1 MSVPKKRKISELNV
15 SSCSSREFQNSW
27 TEDYGMVKK
36 SDKAVCILCSTTI
49 VCRTSSVKRH
59 YETNHNFLLK
69 KTKEEQKEY
78 ILQAIKNNN
87 LQTNTLM
94 KFVGSN
100 SNIVAASF
108 AVSNVI
114 AKRGKPFCDGEY
126 IKDLMLETAPFLFE
140 DFSNKDKIMQRIKD
154 LPITRNTVKDRIL
167 KIAENITNQQIADF
181 KLCNV
186 FSICLDEST
195 DITGSARLSIFI
207 RYFVGSEIKEELVKL
222 VSLQETTK
230 GTDICKAVVNTLS
243 EANVDFS
250 RIVSVTTDG
259 APSMTGRESG
269 FINLFTK
276 HVGHPL
282 LGFHCIIHQEAL
294 CAKNTFKS
302 FDAIIKLVT
311 KIVNFITARGLNK
324 RKFENLLKEVNS
336 VYRGLVMFNNVRW
349 LSRGNVL
356 QRFIECFDE
365 IKMFFDE
372 QNQIHEELSDLE
384 WIARLMFFADFTQ
397 HLNELNNKLQGDN
410 KIITCMFD
418 MIQAFQVKLKIF
430 NRDIINK
437 NFKYF
442 PNLKKYI
449 SELEIFNK
457 PDITHL
463 IQEFSNIIGTAMN
476 EFSARFTQFKE
487 FEETMKII
495 VYPDTLPFE
504 KLNLKVLEWLN
515 LDDFKMQL
523 VDFQSSTIWKEK
535 FVILRNELEE
545 IQRDRALGK
554 SVVNIGDKILKVWN
568 EIPKDYST
576 LKIVALAVLSIFS
589 STYSC
594 ESLFSEM
601 NFIKSDLRNRLTDE
615 CSAACTLLKV
625 TNYKPNINKLASSVQ
640 QQKSH
645 KKK

>member
-1 MSVPKKRKISELNV
+1 MAVFSLQGTGFSSKKTCRQVAGCRERDRSVRDGAWLWSGDGALCIEKWG
-15 SSCSSREFQNSW
+15 SCSSREFQNSW

-36 SDKAVCILCSTTI
+36 GDKAVCILCSTTI

-69 KTKEEQKEY
+69 KTNEEQKEY

-87 LQTNTLM
+87 LQTNTLI

-100 SNIVAASF
+100 SNIVAASS

-167 KIAENITNQQIADF
+167 KISENITNQQFADF
-181 KLCNV
+181 KYCNV
-186 FSICLDEST
+186 FLICLYEST
-195 DITGSARLSIFI
+195 DITGSAQLSIYF

-243 EANVDFS
+243 EANADFS
-250 RIVSVTTDG
+250 RIVSVNTDG
-259 APSMTGRESG
+259 APSMTGKEPG

-365 IKMFFDE
+365 IKMFLDE

-384 WIARLMFFADFTQ
+384 RIARLMFFADFTQ
-397 HLNELNNKLQGDN
+397 HLNELNNN

-418 MIQAFQVKLKIF
+418 TIQAFQ
-430 NRDIINK
+430 
-437 NFKYF
+437 
-442 PNLKKYI
+442 YI

-457 PDITHL
+457 PDMTHL
-463 IQEFSNIIGTAMN
+463 IQEFSNIIGKAMN
-476 EFSARFTQFKE
+476 EFSTRFTQFKE

-495 VYPDTLPFE
+495 VYPDTLPLE
-504 KLNLKVLEWLN
+504 KLNLKVLELLN
-515 LDDFKMQL
+515 LDDFEMQL
-523 VDFQSSTIWKEK
+523 VDFQSSTIWNEK

-545 IQRDRALGK
+545 IQRDRAIGK

-576 LKIVALAVLSIFS
+576 LKIVALAVKLSVVTSGLYIFM
-589 STYSC
+589 TWF
-594 ESLFSEM
+594 LNLTTTILMVRVM
-601 NFIKSDLRNRLTDE
+601 NNMDMYITVK
-615 CSAACTLLKV
+615 
-625 TNYKPNINKLASSVQ
+625 
-640 QQKSH
+640 
-645 KKK
+645 